1 MNYKLTIAWLY
12 PDLMS
17 TYGDRGNIY
26 CLTQRCQWRGIGVSV
41 LPITLEN
48 NKKDLKKAD
57 LIFMGGAQDRQQRVA
72 ADDFIQNKG
81 PVMKEMIAE
90 NIPALFVCAAFQ
102 AVGHYYKPYQGNSIS
117 GASIFDLHTV
127 HPGDQKQ
134 RLIGNCAAKII
145 NLPGLNG
152 KTIVG
157 FENHGGRTYLG
168 PKMKPLAEVLA
179 GGGNNGDDG
188 FEGGIYRNAI
198 GSYYHGPFLPK
209 NCEVADWLVGRA
221 LENKYRKKIELA
233 PLPDREEKQAHQAI
247 LKKIL

>member
-26 CLTQRCQWRGIGVSV
+26 CLVHRCQWRGIGVSV

-48 NKKDLKKAD
+48 NEKDLRKTN
-57 LIFMGGAQDRQQRVA
+57 LIFMGGAQDRQQKTA
-72 ADDFIQNKG
+72 ANDFIQNKG
-81 PVMKEMIAE
+81 PVLKDMIE
-90 NIPALFVCAAFQ
+90 NDIPALFVCAAYQ
-102 AVGHYYKPYQGNSIS
+102 AAGHFYKPYRGDPIP
-117 GASIFDLHTV
+117 GASIFDLHTE

-145 NLPGLNG
+145 NLAGLNG
-152 KTIVG
+152 ITIVG

-168 PKMKPLAEVLA
+168 SEMKPLAEVLA
-179 GGGNNGDDG
+179 GGGNNSEDG
-188 FEGGIYRNAI
+188 FEGGVYRNTI

-209 NCEVADWLVGRA
+209 NCEVADWLIERA
-221 LENKYRKKIELA
+221 LEKKYRKKIELS
-233 PLPDREEKQAHQAI
+233 PLLDREEKQAHQTI